1 MKKLKVFNL
10 KFCLIILALLM
21 PIAVTGIVASF
32 FKDYALG
39 ETGYL
44 KEYVEEVSVTN
55 NNFNSST
62 INSISESPSG
72 WSKILNNSGSTAGII
87 NVGSNFENY
96 KNSTYRLSV
105 NPGKKSSDNQILMIN
120 SKTNINNKNVAREG
134 FESNTISLD
143 ANSFYSF
150 KVSYKSDTNY
160 EEDKNYVYRGEIE
173 NSVNVTSD
181 RYRAVE
187 FGDDSYVQITYL
199 GSTFYVNKNL
209 TSAGTLQNAY
219 TTNKSFYVDSSYIG
233 YNYKESEESENIT
246 IYSKIEDVES
256 ITILDGTTLYD
267 DDNGDGNTITQ
278 EGDVT
283 LSIEDVEFN
292 DGDYL
297 FVNIGGRESYVRK
310 SDVNFTFNAGTEY
323 FNSTISFT
331 PNTSNQ
337 NSGTFSVNQGT
348 SYYSQNTIYNSLDE
362 YGVGSIY
369 LKGLV
374 DENGEEIELKYE
386 KVTSTEWTTFYF
398 FIVTG
403 DSAQEVS
410 LELWLGGE
418 DASSTGVVY
427 FDEVLVNKYSENLFY
442 KTYQDYKDKF
452 YNQTNKVD
460 GTTTQVLTSQFLTL
474 AKDNSISINAN
485 LDFEDDFGS
494 NGLGGW
500 TKQGEGNARI
510 LSLDALEG
518 FESTTGYDFVGSN
531 LGVDVVIDDDGNIEI
546 KNNRQAMALWAN
558 NNYVEVK
565 SKDIEIKTHK
575 IYKVTASYK
584 ISEITG
590 TAYLKI
596 QENENIYKEIPL
608 LNESNYTLASGSTNA
623 TTNVDNNFTNDYGT
637 LTIYI
642 KGSELYNSSVNI
654 VLALGSSDSV
664 ATGCVVFDD
673 VKVEEVG
680 YSELATAQED
690 SASVVTINENT
701 AEQSIANGN
710 FNATQDEDGNYPLTP
725 SDWTIE
731 SGDGLNFGGVINTKE
746 SEYNSY
752 VDLYRENIDLGN
764 ENKYLWAVVGNP
776 LAPNNSNEYYNNILM
791 LNNHSA
797 NYQSLTSPT
806 FTLEANSYYNLTFNY
821 KTLSTN
827 VNKLASFNIG
837 IYNEDGVLLFE
848 EENVTSDR
856 WQTYEIYFETF
867 TGSENVY
874 VKIDFGTSENLMS
887 GYAYFDNFELNSMEA
902 SAYDEIRDTNKNI
915 VDMTDFYMHLPT
927 NNVTDELRDFSSGA
941 YTTSGYDDEKEGGIV
956 NASYFDDNSTFRID
970 TEEEDKRVFVLQTKS
985 NTTYTIDS
993 IFKFDLTSGNYYT
1006 LTFKLKTNFA
1016 YLSSKEDIDLDEHD
1030 YGGIVGLSGFDY
1042 MTNLVSNDEYAEYT
1056 LHIHATEDTSSTLH
1070 LGLQSDD
1077 FYTTGTMVLYD
1088 LSFTEI
1094 ASDEDNASEAY
1105 DNAVSAM
1112 EDKNYDINT
1121 DRTFATSTEATDDS
1135 SDTDTDNG
1143 EDAETTENNDNFTW
1157 LLLIASLITGLAIV
1171 IAIVGYF
1178 MRKVKIKK
1186 IETKRKETYDRKG
1199 TIHRDVIRKEAE
1211 EERNKEISELEAN
1224 IQKFENE
1231 LNSLEKEHKEKVVKL
1246 RKEDK
1251 SEISKTTE
1259 KEFKLFAQKRSIISE
1274 KIDILKHQ
1282 LENIKS
1288 PEHLLTLERK
1298 KYLEAENKQKALKKE
1313 AKDKDKKTKK
1323 DVDEK
1328 NKKD

>member
-32 FKDYALG
+32 FKDYAFG

-105 NPGKKSSDNQILMIN
+105 NPGSMSSDNQILMIN

-403 DSAQEVS
+403 DSAQEVA

-460 GTTTQVLTSQFLTL
+460 GSTTQVLTSQFLTL

-518 FESTTGYDFVGSN
+518 FESTTGYNFVGSN

-608 LNESNYTLASGSTNA
+608 LNESNYALASGSTNA

-673 VKVEEVG
+673 VKVEEIG

-690 SASVVTINENT
+690 SASIVTINENT

-752 VDLYRENIDLGN
+752 VDLYKENIDLGN

-1070 LGLQSDD
+1070 LALQSDD

-1143 EDAETTENNDNFTW
+1143 EDAETTENNDDFTW
-1157 LLLIASLITGLAIV
+1157 LLLIASLITGLAII

-1178 MRKVKIKK
+1178 MRKIKIKK

-1199 TIHRDVIRKEAE
+1199 TIHRDIVRKEAE
-1211 EERNKEISELEAN
+1211 EERSKEVSELESN
-1224 IQKFENE
+1224 IQKFEAE
-1231 LNSLEKEHKEKVVKL
+1231 LETLEKEHKEKVVKL
-1246 RKEDK
+1246 REEDK
-1251 SEISKTTE
+1251 SEISKATE
-1259 KEFKLFAQKRSIISE
+1259 KEFKLFAQKRSVISE
-1274 KIDILKHQ
+1274 KIDVLKHQ

-1288 PEHLLTLERK
+1288 PEHLLSLERK
-1298 KYLEAENKQKALKKE
+1298 KYLEAENKQKALNK
-1313 AKDKDKKTKK
+1313 KDKKSKK
-1323 DVDEK
+1323 D
-1328 NKKD
+1328 N